1 MSTPSPL
8 PADYV
13 HAPIVVREAARLH
26 IERAPAAKGRAWL
39 EKALADAGVT
49 GKFNCFLSLAPIS
62 SSNVSQTSSIWSFVV
77 YWTISGAKS
86 CKKLSGQRWADVAFE
101 DEEARDAALT
111 VINACTGTCTLT
123 RLFLSMSFFFF
134 CVVLILFFQFQM
146 FLLFK

>member
-49 GKFNCFLSLAPIS
+49 GKFTCFLSLAPIS
-62 SSNVSQTSSIWSFVV
+62 SSNVSQTSSIWSFV
-77 YWTISGAKS
+77 G
-86 CKKLSGQRWADVAFE
+86 
-101 DEEARDAALT
+101 
-111 VINACTGTCTLT
+111 
-123 RLFLSMSFFFF
+123 
-134 CVVLILFFQFQM
+134 
-146 FLLFK
+146 LLFTGQSQVLRVARNCLVNVGQMLRLKMKRHAMPRSP